1 MFRSNR
7 GLIDS
12 LESVKDLSKSDVTM
26 GLRLLFLVVRNFWKA
41 KWTIV
46 KDMEKIG
53 HEQLDKLQV
62 SPTMRRSVISRHHVC
77 RRLHCL
83 ILRRLGFHIPPF
95 NSVNHLHL
103 HVMALPFKSLIRKA
117 KYPWIKGGDGHEKG
131 WTWFAEIGQT
141 VRILEKGGRVTVGAV

>member
-62 SPTMRRSVISRHHVC
+62 SPTMRR
-77 RRLHCL
+77 
-83 ILRRLGFHIPPF
+83 
-95 NSVNHLHL
+95 
-103 HVMALPFKSLIRKA
+103 
-117 KYPWIKGGDGHEKG
+117 
-131 WTWFAEIGQT
+131 
-141 VRILEKGGRVTVGAV
+141 